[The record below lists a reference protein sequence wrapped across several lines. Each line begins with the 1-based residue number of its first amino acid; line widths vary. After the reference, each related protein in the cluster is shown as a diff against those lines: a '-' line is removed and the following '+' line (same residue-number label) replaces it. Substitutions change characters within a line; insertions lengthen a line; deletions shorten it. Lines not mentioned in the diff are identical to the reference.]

1 MSEVKNYNEVTEI
14 AGKHLGKVGGLGYK
28 DQYDPKLLVGIPRKL
43 NREAYG
49 IDDNDLPFFGYDVW
63 NAYEVSVLTHRGLP
77 VSGMMKI
84 VCLANS
90 ITHVESKSIKLYL
103 NSYNM
108 TRMGETAA
116 QAISIF
122 EARVASDLTLLLGK
136 PVEVKMFT
144 DEASDSFCFTGF
156 TKLQYLTDLDAI
168 EFDNYYSDADSLKT
182 SVTHEIGQEF
192 KIQSDL
198 LRSNCRVTNQP
209 DWGDIFI
216 HMVGKNEPNYTSLA
230 EYIVSHRKVSHFHE
244 EINEMVFT
252 HLMQAYEPD
261 ELMVSCLYTRRGGLD
276 INPIRAT
283 SQEMIPKA
291 FFDPNIRLKKTLR
304 Q

>member
-1 MSEVKNYNEVTEI
+1 MSEVKNYNEVTKI
-14 AGKHLGKVGGLGYK
+14 AGKHLGKVGGDGYK
-28 DQYDPKLLVGIPRKL
+28 DQYDPGLLVGIPRKL

-49 IDDNDLPFFGYDVW
+49 IDDNNLPFFGYDVW

-84 VCLANS
+84 VCPASS

-108 TRMGETAA
+108 TRMGDTAE

-122 EARVASDLTLLLGK
+122 EARVAKDLTLLLGRS
-136 PVEVKMFT
+136 VHVKMFT
-144 DEASDSFCFTGF
+144 DEASESFHFQGF

-182 SVTHEIGQEF
+182 LKTHETGQEF

-209 DWGDIFI
+209 DWGDVFI

-252 HLMQAYEPD
+252 HLMQAYQPD
-261 ELMVSCLYTRRGGLD
+261 ELMVSCLYTRRGGID

-283 SQEMIPKA
+283 SQDMIPRA
-291 FFDPNIRLKKTLR
+291 FFDPAVRLKKTLR

>member
-122 EARVASDLTLLLGK
+122 EARVAKDLTLLLGK
-136 PVEVKMFT
+136 SVEVKMFT

-182 SVTHEIGQEF
+182 SVTHEIGKEF

-216 HMVGKNEPNYTSLA
+216 HMVGRNEPNYTSLA

-283 SQEMIPKA
+283 SQYMIPKA

>member
-1 MSEVKNYNEVTEI
+1 MSEVKNYNEVTKI
-14 AGKHLGKVGGLGYK
+14 AGKHLGKVGGDGYK
-28 DQYDPKLLVGIPRKL
+28 DQYDPGLLVGIPRKL

-49 IDDNDLPFFGYDVW
+49 IDDNNLPFFGYDVW
-63 NAYEVSVLTHRGLP
+63 NAYEVSVLTLKGLP

-84 VCLANS
+84 VCPASSL
-90 ITHVESKSIKLYL
+90 THVESKSIKLYL

-108 TRMGETAA
+108 TRMGDTAE

-122 EARVASDLTLLLGK
+122 EARVAKDLTLLLGRS
-136 PVEVKMFT
+136 VHVKMFT
-144 DEASDSFCFTGF
+144 DEASDSFHFQGF

-168 EFDNYYSDADSLKT
+168 EFDNYYSDADSLRISK
-182 SVTHEIGQEF
+182 VHETGQEF

-209 DWGDIFI
+209 DWGDVFI

-252 HLMQAYEPD
+252 HLMQAYQPD
-261 ELMVSCLYTRRGGLD
+261 ELMVSCLYTRRGGID

-283 SQEMIPKA
+283 SQDMIPKA
-291 FFDPNIRLKKTLR
+291 FFDPAVRLKKTLR

>member
-1 MSEVKNYNEVTEI
+1 
-14 AGKHLGKVGGLGYK
+14 
-28 DQYDPKLLVGIPRKL
+28 
-43 NREAYG
+43 
-49 IDDNDLPFFGYDVW
+49 
-63 NAYEVSVLTHRGLP
+63 
-77 VSGMMKI
+77 
-84 VCLANS
+84 
-90 ITHVESKSIKLYL
+90 
-103 NSYNM
+103 
-108 TRMGETAA
+108 
-116 QAISIF
+116 
-122 EARVASDLTLLLGK
+122 
-136 PVEVKMFT
+136 MFT
-144 DEASDSFCFTGF
+144 DEASESFHFQGF
-156 TKLQYLTDLDAI
+156 TKLQYLTDLDMI

-182 SVTHEIGQEF
+182 SKVHETGQEF

-283 SQEMIPKA
+283 SQEMIPRA
-291 FFDPNIRLKKTLR
+291 FFSESVRLKKTLR